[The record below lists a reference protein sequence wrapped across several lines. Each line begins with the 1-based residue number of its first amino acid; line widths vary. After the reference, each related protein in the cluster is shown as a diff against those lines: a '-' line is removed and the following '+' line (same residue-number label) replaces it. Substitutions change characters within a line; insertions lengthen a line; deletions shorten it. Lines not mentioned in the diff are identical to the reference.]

1 MADQGAS
8 WDQSVQPLRAI
19 EPVHTVD
26 CCAAATEGLGGGL
39 LGVPIGD
46 QEDDGGVAKDAG
58 ILGLVAEL
66 FEAPAL

>member
-1 MADQGAS
+1 
-8 WDQSVQPLRAI
+8 
-19 EPVHTVD
+19 
-26 CCAAATEGLGGGL
+26 LGGGL